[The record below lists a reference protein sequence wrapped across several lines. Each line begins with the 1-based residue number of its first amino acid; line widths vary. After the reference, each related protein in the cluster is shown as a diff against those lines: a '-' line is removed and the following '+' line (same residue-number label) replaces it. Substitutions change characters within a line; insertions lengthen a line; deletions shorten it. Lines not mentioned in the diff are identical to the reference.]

1 MNYHKCTFQC
11 HYNWNVDWV
20 DVINLTQEAR
30 LVIVKLHLLFSCIA
44 RGSCRRFQSPQNNW
58 RTSQCAYDSY
68 SWRRDTVY
76 QYIIYRRSFWQLL
89 LKPRA
94 RITSVKFENQP
105 VKAAHISANQINLTA
120 DRTENNEVI
129 PRTNC
134 HDHSTQ
140 YLIFL
145 HAHTSHYHVTQWG
158 NFTATSHTAQT
169 DTNWL
174 NTIRF
179 KLSFNLF
186 LTIIATLSIMCKIC

>member
-1 MNYHKCTFQC
+1 M
-11 HYNWNVDWV
+11 
-20 DVINLTQEAR
+20 
-30 LVIVKLHLLFSCIA
+30 LVIHTPEGGTQWNYFTIFISYTEVKKLLA
-44 RGSCRRFQSPQNNW
+44 
-58 RTSQCAYDSY
+58 TSFETKSQD
-68 SWRRDTVY
+68 
-76 QYIIYRRSFWQLL
+76 YRLRPWNLKINPKKLL
-89 LKPRA
+89 TLA
-94 RITSVKFENQP
+94 QITK
-105 VKAAHISANQINLTA
+105 ANQIDQTT
-120 DRTENNEVI
+120 DKTESNEVI